1 MYFDIYS
8 GMAEFL
14 QRSMTA
20 KSRQK
25 QPSPLAPNGK
35 LLIEMERLKASRR
48 LPYDIRRNLHFCGFF
63 SFSFD
68 PKCFCLRTRVQ
79 RNGLPCFPMTSNS
92 NSMGASLTFPSSEHT
107 FTL

>member
-20 KSRQK
+20 KSREK

-35 LLIEMERLKASRR
+35 LQIEMQRFKASGRS
-48 LPYDIRRNLHFCGFF
+48 PSKYDATCISVVSFHFLSTLF
-63 SFSFD
+63 
-68 PKCFCLRTRVQ
+68 FCLRTRAQ
-79 RNGLPCFPMTSNS
+79 RNRLPCFAMTSNS
-92 NSMGASLTFPSSEHT
+92 NSMGTSLAFPSSEHI